1 MQAGLIHH
9 ALGALAYML
18 RFFGAALLAVLLFG
32 CAGGGEYAEG
42 GGKTLVVAKE
52 VWDAYKD
59 YSTKIS
65 GVNKGIFVVGVQDGV
80 ALTASYVY
88 CPGASCMADNFGK
101 KAFDSCR
108 SMGFALECIK
118 FATSGDILVNYKI
131 EE

>member
-1 MQAGLIHH
+1 MVKIF
-9 ALGALAYML
+9 GAVAI
-18 RFFGAALLAVLLFG
+18 AALLSA

-42 GGKTLVVAKE
+42 KGKTLVVSKE

-65 GVNKGIFVVGVQDGV
+65 GVNKGIFVVGVDDGV

-101 KAFDSCR
+101 RAFDSCR
-108 SMGFALECIK
+108 SFGADLECIK
-118 FATSGDILVNYKI
+118 FATSGDILVNYKV